1 MCKKK
6 NFKEKQWV
14 QKHTWGCRQ
23 HYRDMQIVRV
33 GNRPGRP
40 TGAYGLACLSL
51 AWPGLFMKKVR
62 LRLLKKPI

>member
-1 MCKKK
+1 MEGKPA
-6 NFKEKQWV
+6 
-14 QKHTWGCRQ
+14 
-23 HYRDMQIVRV
+23 VRV